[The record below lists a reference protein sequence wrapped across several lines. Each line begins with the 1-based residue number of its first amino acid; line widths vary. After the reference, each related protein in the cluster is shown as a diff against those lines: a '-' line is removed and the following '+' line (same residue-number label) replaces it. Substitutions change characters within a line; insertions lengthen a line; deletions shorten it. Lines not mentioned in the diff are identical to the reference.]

1 MNTRNI
7 IIALM
12 FFLPSFAFAGEIYGT
27 IKKDGTALVTQEV
40 KITQGDK
47 VIATATTDKNGYF
60 TFNIPTVGKYKLVVT
75 GFDGAMYE
83 VFSTNSSTGYTL
95 SLVKAG
101 EVWQLKKQ

>member
-27 IKKDGTALVTQEV
+27 IKKDGTALVAKEV
-40 KITQGDK
+40 KIMQADK
-47 VIATATTDKNGYF
+47 VLATATTDKNGYF
-60 TFNIPTVGKYKLVVT
+60 TVTIPTVGKYKLVVT
-75 GFDGAMYE
+75 GFDGASFE